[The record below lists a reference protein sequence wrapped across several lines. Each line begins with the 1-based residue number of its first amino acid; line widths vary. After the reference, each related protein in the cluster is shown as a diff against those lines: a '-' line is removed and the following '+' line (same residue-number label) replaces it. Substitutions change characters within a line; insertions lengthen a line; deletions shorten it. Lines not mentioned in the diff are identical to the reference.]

1 MVGVRPGAE
10 HCQPGRNRCHSK
22 RHAMVLLY
30 NLIQILALILFSP
43 LLFVKIITSD
53 KYRGL
58 VPARLG
64 IGLAQ
69 RLGRLGPGRPRIWIH
84 ALSVGEVT
92 SAQSLVRS
100 LRAACPEA
108 TLLFSATTLTGMKL
122 ATQSLAR
129 EVDLFIHF
137 PLDFF
142 ITTNRFLSRID
153 PDLFILVETDFWPN
167 FMHTLKRKKIPAL
180 LVNGRIS
187 ARSHD
192 RYQLFR
198 PFFNSLFSCFRF
210 LSMQTA
216 LDAERMQ
223 ALGIPARRIR
233 TLGNLKYDAATLD
246 NNRDAPPG
254 RAALDIDEGKTIWL
268 AGSTHAG
275 EEEII
280 FQVFSRL
287 VGRFPALLLIIA
299 PRHIERTPEVLA
311 AARRQGL
318 TARCR
323 TEEPGNIDNATV
335 LILDTIG
342 ELASLYRLCDLAFVG
357 GSLVAAGGHNPL
369 EPAAHGRPVLFG
381 PHMEDFQEIAR
392 DLVQCGGGRICR
404 DGNALFRQVEQ
415 WLADPGA
422 RNRAGAMAAAMV
434 AEQQGVTERHVRLI
448 KELLVP
454 EHQGGAGQ

>member
-1 MVGVRPGAE
+1 MRPGAE
-10 HCQPGRNRCHSK
+10 DCQPGRNRCHSEI
-22 RHAMVLLY
+22 HAMVLLY
-30 NLIQILALILFSP
+30 NFFQILALILFFP
-43 LLFVKIITSD
+43 FVFVKIITSG
-53 KYRGL
+53 KYRSL
-58 VPARLG
+58 VPVRLG
-64 IGLAQ
+64 FGLDH
-69 RLGRLGPGRPRIWIH
+69 RLKRLGPDRPRIWVH
-84 ALSVGEVT
+84 ALSVGEVS

-100 LRAACPEA
+100 IRAAYPGA
-108 TLLFSATTLTGMKL
+108 ALIFSATTLTGMKL
-122 ATQSLAR
+122 AAQSLSR

-142 ITTNRFLSRID
+142 ITTNRFLTQVD

-187 ARSHD
+187 TRSHD
-192 RYQLFR
+192 RYQRFR
-198 PFFNSLFSCFRF
+198 FFFAPLFSCFRF

-216 LDAERMQ
+216 IDAERMRG
-223 ALGIPARRIR
+223 LGIPAERIK
-233 TLGNLKYDAATLD
+233 TLGNLKYDAVLPGRGT
-246 NNRDAPPG
+246 NDALN
-254 RAALDIDEGKTIWL
+254 RAALDIDEKKTIWL

-287 VGRFPALLLIIA
+287 GRRFPALLLIIA

-311 AARRQGL
+311 AAKRQGL

-323 TEEPGNIDNATV
+323 TGDAADIDGATV

-342 ELASLYRLCDLAFVG
+342 ELASLYRSCDLAFVG

-404 DGNALFRQVEQ
+404 DGNALFYQVEQ
-415 WLADPGA
+415 WLADPRA
-422 RNRAGAMAAAMV
+422 RKRAGANAAAMV
-434 AEQQGVTERHVRLI
+434 AEQQGVSERHLQLI
-448 KELLVP
+448 KELLVA
-454 EHQGGAGQ
+454 EDQGESKR

>member
-1 MVGVRPGAE
+1 
-10 HCQPGRNRCHSK
+10 
-22 RHAMVLLY
+22 MVLLY

-64 IGLAQ
+64 IGLVH
-69 RLGRLGPGRPRIWIH
+69 RLSRLGPDRPRIWIH

-100 LRAACPEA
+100 IRAAYPEA

-142 ITTNRFLSRID
+142 ITTNRFLTLVD

-216 LDAERMQ
+216 IDAERMR
-223 ALGIPARRIR
+223 ALGIPAERIR
-233 TLGNLKYDAATLD
+233 TLGNLKYDAVLPGGST
-246 NNRDAPPG
+246 NDALS
-254 RAALDIDEGKTIWL
+254 REALGIDEEKIIWL

-280 FQVFSRL
+280 FQVFSHLSR
-287 VGRFPALLLIIA
+287 RFTSLFLIVA
-299 PRHIERTPEVLA
+299 PRKTERTREVLT

-318 TARCR
+318 TVRCR
-323 TEEPGNIDNATV
+323 TGDAADIDRATV

-342 ELASLYRLCDLAFVG
+342 ELAALYRFCDIAFIG

-404 DGNALFRQVEQ
+404 DGNALFNRIEQ

-422 RNRAGAMAAAMV
+422 RNRAGANAAAMV
-434 AEQQGVTERHVRLI
+434 AEQQGVTERHLEVI
-448 KELLVP
+448 TELLVP
-454 EHQGGAGQ
+454 ENQGGPGR